1 MDTFLIILA
10 GLLLIIGLLGSILPL
25 LPGIPL
31 SYAGILLLHFTDRVQ
46 FSTNFLVFWAVIVFV
61 VQLLD
66 YILPLIATRKFG
78 SSRKAL
84 IGSTL
89 GLFAG
94 FFIGPWGIIIGPLL
108 GTMVAEYI
116 ISGNRKQAL
125 RATFGSLIGIL
136 TGTISK
142 LIVAGFL
149 IYYYFEALI

>member
-94 FFIGPWGIIIGPLL
+94 FFMGPWGIIIGPLL

>member
-1 MDTFLIILA
+1 MDTLFIVLA
-10 GLLLIIGLLGSILPL
+10 GLLLIIGLLGSILPF

-31 SYAGILLLHFTDRVQ
+31 SYAGILLLHFTDKVQ

-61 VQLLD
+61 VQILD

-78 SSRKAL
+78 SSRKAI
-84 IGSTL
+84 IGSTI

-108 GTMVAEYI
+108 GTMIAEYM
-116 ISGNRKQAL
+116 ISGNSQQAL
-125 RATFGSLIGIL
+125 RATFGSFIGIL

-149 IYYYFEALI
+149 FYYYIEAIF

>member
-1 MDTFLIILA
+1 MDTLLIVLA
-10 GLLLIIGLLGSILPL
+10 GLLLLIGILGSVLPL

-31 SYAGILLLHFTDRVQ
+31 SYAGILLLHFTDKVQ

-84 IGSTL
+84 IGSTI

-108 GTMVAEYI
+108 GTMIAEYI
-116 ISGNRKQAL
+116 ITGNGNRAL
-125 RATFGSLIGIL
+125 KATFGSFIGIMA
-136 TGTISK
+136 GTISK

>member
-94 FFIGPWGIIIGPLL
+94 FFMGPWGIIIGPLL

-116 ISGNRKQAL
+116 ISRNRKQAL

>member
-1 MDTFLIILA
+1 MDTLLIVLA
-10 GLLLIIGLLGSILPL
+10 GLLLITGMLGSILPL

-31 SYAGILLLHFTDRVQ
+31 SYAGILLLHFTDKVQ

-61 VQLLD
+61 VQILD

-84 IGSTL
+84 IGSTI

-94 FFIGPWGIIIGPLL
+94 FFIGPWGIITGPLL
-108 GTMVAEYI
+108 GTLIAEYI
-116 ISGNRKQAL
+116 ITGNGIRAL
-125 RATFGSLIGIL
+125 KATFGSFIGVMA
-136 TGTISK
+136 GTISK

-149 IYYYFEALI
+149 IYYYFEALF